1 MSESKFF
8 DEGPDTVP
16 EPQVMRVRSR
26 AFADP
31 VVRRLAW
38 LGAIVGV
45 IFLATVASALVL
57 GVLNPPAPRTA
68 VERDLNLAQTQ
79 IDAGSTDP
87 QVWYSY
93 IGALISTE
101 QYSKAERTI
110 TRARDGKIEDPA
122 KQWMLLAQ
130 TRLDVER
137 EEYEQA
143 IKDSDAAIAALNT
156 QLEVEKKEFE
166 GTKKPT
172 TMIADGLGDNYE
184 ALQLLRAEA
193 YEGLGKTAEAIL
205 SLDEYLKFNARA
217 ADILVWRGDLKA
229 ASDDT
234 AGALADYKSAAQY
247 MPGDQELEDKMTKL
261 GASNE

>member
-1 MSESKFF
+1 MPESNFL
-8 DEGPDTVP
+8 DEGPDAAP
-16 EPQVMRVRSR
+16 ETPAVRRGPR

-31 VVRRLAW
+31 MVRRLAW
-38 LGAIVGV
+38 IGAIVGV

-87 QVWYSY
+87 TVWYSY

-110 TRARDGKIEDPA
+110 ERAREAKIEDPA

-130 TRLDVER
+130 TRLDVAR
-137 EEYEQA
+137 EEYDQA
-143 IKDSDAAIAALNT
+143 IKDSDAAIAALNK
-156 QLEVEKKEFE
+156 QLEAEKKEYE

-184 ALQLLRAEA
+184 ALLLLRGEA
-193 YEGLGKTAEAIL
+193 YEAMGKDAEAIK
-205 SLDEYLKFNARA
+205 SLDGYLELNKRA

-229 ASDDT
+229 SSGDA

-247 MPGDQELEDKMTKL
+247 MPGDKELEDKMTKL